1 MLAKVAGPVHAV
13 DEKNVRPA
21 VVVVV
26 DEGHAGAHGFRE
38 IFCAEGAVVVEEMDS
53 GLWRDVAELNSG
65 GFGRS
70 ANTGFHN
77 QGKSNRKCG
86 ERTFHHAPVSVAAD
100 AEGVGDAIDVVE
112 PGRNQGNLQDAT
124 VVKACRAQP
133 RVIFQTAFLWR
144 PWSVSRRNRASCGP
158 AR

>member
-70 ANTGFHN
+70 ANTGVHN

-86 ERTFHHAPVSVAAD
+86 ERTFHQAPVSVALAVGL
-100 AEGVGDAIDVVE
+100 ALVVKPGVGAAPETSAIQYRDVT
-112 PGRNQGNLQDAT
+112 PQ
-124 VVKACRAQP
+124 
-133 RVIFQTAFLWR
+133 
-144 PWSVSRRNRASCGP
+144 
-158 AR
+158 

>member
-86 ERTFHHAPVSVAAD
+86 ERTFHHAP
-100 AEGVGDAIDVVE
+100 
-112 PGRNQGNLQDAT
+112 
-124 VVKACRAQP
+124 
-133 RVIFQTAFLWR
+133 FQSR
-144 PWSVSRRNRASCGP
+144 PTPRAS
-158 AR
+158 ATRLM